1 MRSPYFDDTQLPSVT
16 EVFSQ
21 SNKCRLANFFELEDA
36 NSLSQ
41 AVQNIRE
48 YDLVFHAG
56 GENKAVPEA
65 ELRKHSDET
74 RQQLQAE
81 IFENAAKGI
90 GFLYGRRLV
99 QKDDENQKLR
109 QVFEWLNSPA
119 TISWIKS
126 VTGMHDITHAD
137 ANVTR
142 FARSE
147 FLTRHNDV
155 LPGETRRVAFVI
167 NLSPKWHAD
176 WGGLLQFFEADGT
189 STHSWTPTFNSL
201 SLFDVKHIHSVTS
214 IAPYAPALRLAISGW
229 FRA

>member
-1 MRSPYFDDTQLPSVT
+1 MRSPYFNDTQAAAVA
-16 EVFSQ
+16 EVFSE
-21 SNKCRLANFFELEDA
+21 SNKCRLANFLELDEA
-36 NSLSQ
+36 KALSQ
-41 AVQNIRE
+41 ELQAIRE
-48 YDLVFHAG
+48 FDLVFFAG
-56 GENKAVPEA
+56 GENKAVPEV

-74 RQQLQAE
+74 RQQLQSE
-81 IFENAAKGI
+81 IFGNAAKGI
-90 GFLYGRRLV
+90 GFLYGRRV
-99 QKDDENQKLR
+99 ITKDDQNQKLR
-109 QVFEWLNSPA
+109 QVIEWLNSPE
-119 TISWIKS
+119 TISWVKS
-126 VTGMHDITHAD
+126 VTGMNDITHAD

-155 LPGETRRVAFVI
+155 LPNETRRVAFVI
-167 NLSPKWHAD
+167 NLSPNWHAD

-201 SLFDVKHIHSVTS
+201 SLFDVKHIHSVTC